1 MKIFIYKSL
10 VICVLAFVMFHLT
23 LGYTIK
29 SYKNKIFNTFSK
41 DKIVFLKEQTRNEI
55 KKSLKK
61 ENMLN
66 PEDAKLLKD
75 FINKLISEIN
85 Y

>member
-1 MKIFIYKSL
+1 MKFFIYKSL
-10 VICVLAFVMFHLT
+10 IVCLITFLTFHLT
-23 LGYTIK
+23 FGYVIK

-41 DKIVFLKEQTRNEI
+41 DKIFYLKEITRNEI

-66 PEDAKLLKD
+66 PEDAKLLRD